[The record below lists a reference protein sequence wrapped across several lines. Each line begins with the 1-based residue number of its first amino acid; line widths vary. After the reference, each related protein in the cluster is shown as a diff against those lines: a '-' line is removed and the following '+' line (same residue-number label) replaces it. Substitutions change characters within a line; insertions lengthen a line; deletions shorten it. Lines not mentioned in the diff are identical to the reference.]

1 VSIVLVTGGARAGK
15 SGWAEAEAVRL
26 AGHDVTFIA
35 TAEPRDDEMV
45 VRIAAHRA
53 ARPDAWTTIEAP
65 LLVPEAVRGT
75 RSQVVIV
82 DCLTLWVSNLMFGA
96 GDRSEA
102 AHVVEHVEERAE
114 ELVAALSRH
123 TGTVI
128 VVTNEVGLGL
138 VPDNPVARAYRDLLG
153 RVNALVARDADRVVL
168 LVAGIAVG
176 IR

>member
-1 VSIVLVTGGARAGK
+1 
-15 SGWAEAEAVRL
+15 
-26 AGHDVTFIA
+26 
-35 TAEPRDDEMV
+35 
-45 VRIAAHRA
+45 
-53 ARPDAWTTIEAP
+53 
-65 LLVPEAVRGT
+65 
-75 RSQVVIV
+75 VIV
-82 DCLTLWVSNLMFGA
+82 DCLTVWVSNLMLGD
-96 GDRSEA
+96 GDRPGGR
-102 AHVVEHVEERAE
+102 HVDEHVEERAE

-153 RVNALVARDADRVVL
+153 RVNARVARDADQVVL